1 MSATSAMTSVN
12 PAASGPREARPSGLE
27 PALRRGILRAPVYL
41 LLAVASVFSVLP
53 FLWMVIASTHS
64 TPELFGTPLPV
75 LPGDQ
80 LWENLVRLQESVNFS
95 RVMLNSFGIAI
106 IYTVFSA
113 IVSVMAGY
121 GLATYRFR
129 GRGILLGV
137 VLVTM
142 MIPMQVLLVPLFQM
156 MASAG
161 WIDTYQAVIMPF
173 LANAFGIFLMRQSFL
188 DFPVTLIEAA
198 RIDGASEL
206 RTFYRIVLP
215 VARPQIAALIIYTFI
230 SQWNSFIWPLL
241 MLNTEDNYTVP
252 VALNTMIG
260 MSRVDYS
267 GLMLGSLLATL
278 PLMLLFLVFQKQFV
292 SGLLGGAVKG

>member
-1 MSATSAMTSVN
+1 MSTTASV
-12 PAASGPREARPSGLE
+12 AAGM
-27 PALRRGILRAPVYL
+27 RRGILRAPVYVVL
-41 LLAVASVFSVLP
+41 VIASVLAVVP
-53 FLWMVIASTHS
+53 FAWMAIASTHATS
-64 TPELFGTPLPV
+64 DLFGTPLPV
-75 LPGDQ
+75 LPGGE
-80 LWENLVRLQESVNFS
+80 LWVNLARLQESVDFS
-95 RVMLNSFGIAI
+95 GVMLNSLVIAV
-106 IYTVFSA
+106 IYTVFSS
-113 IVSVMAGY
+113 IVSIMCGY

-129 GRGILLGV
+129 GRGLLLGL

-161 WIDTYQAVIMPF
+161 SIDTYQAVVLPF
-173 LANAFGIFLMRQSFL
+173 LANAFGIFLMRQGFL
-188 DFPVTLIEAA
+188 DFPVSLIEAA
-198 RIDGASEL
+198 RIDGANEF

-215 VARPQIAALIIYTFI
+215 VARPQIAALVIYTFI
-230 SQWNSFIWPLL
+230 SQWNAFIWPLL
-241 MLNTEDNYTVP
+241 MLNTEDKYTVP

>member
-1 MSATSAMTSVN
+1 MSTQLVVTGRSRTRSIPTLVR
-12 PAASGPREARPSGLE
+12 REPL
-27 PALRRGILRAPVYL
+27 LRRVVLRSPVYL
-41 LLAVASVFSVLP
+41 VLVAASIVSLIP
-53 FLWMVIASTHS
+53 FVWMVIASTHRTS
-64 TPELFGTPLPV
+64 DLFASPLPI
-75 LPGDQ
+75 LPGGEFWQ
-80 LWENLVRLQESVNFS
+80 NLGRLQASVGFGQ
-95 RVMLNSFGIAI
+95 VMLNSVLVAVL
-106 IYTVFSA
+106 YTVFSSV
-113 IVSVMAGY
+113 VSIMCGY

-129 GRGILLGV
+129 GRGVLLGA

-161 WIDTYQAVIMPF
+161 WIDSYQALIIPF
-173 LANAFGIFLMRQSFL
+173 LANAFGIFLMRQGFL
-188 DFPVTLIEAA
+188 DFPATLIEAA

-241 MLNTEDNYTVP
+241 MLNTEDKYTIP

-260 MSRVDYS
+260 LSRVDYS

-278 PLMLLFLVFQKQFV
+278 PLFVLFLVFQKQFV
-292 SGLLGGAVKG
+292 AGLLGGAVKG